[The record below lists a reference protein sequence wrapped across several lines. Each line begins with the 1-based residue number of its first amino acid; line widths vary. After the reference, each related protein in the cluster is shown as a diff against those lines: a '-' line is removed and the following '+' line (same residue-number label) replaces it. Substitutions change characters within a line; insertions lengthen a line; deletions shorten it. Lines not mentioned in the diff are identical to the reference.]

1 MVSGRSID
9 PLAESAR
16 DGVVITINFILPM
29 PTPGAVFGM
38 IVFSAVGL
46 AAFLYGKRLAQ
57 PRPIIL
63 GVLLMI
69 YPYFV
74 SDPWPLYGI
83 GALLTAGLF
92 FPRAS

>member
-1 MVSGRSID
+1 
-9 PLAESAR
+9 
-16 DGVVITINFILPM
+16 M

-38 IVFSAVGL
+38 ILFGAIGL
-46 AAFLYGKRLAQ
+46 AAFLYGKRLMQ
-57 PRPIIL
+57 PRPMIL

-74 SDPWPLYGI
+74 SQFWPLYAI

-92 FPRAS
+92 FPRTN